1 MIKQRVVWRFFIM
14 YSFIVNPNS
23 RSGEGRNVWNRL
35 RSIMESQG
43 ISYQYFLTEYVG
55 HATVLARR
63 ISAAGTPEDPVTLV
77 TVGGDGTIYEVLTG
91 IIDLSS
97 VVFGFIPVGPAT
109 ISAAVWACPLILL
122 KRFALFLRTD
132 GPFSWMFLFS
142 TLAAIPTVSASVQE

>member
-1 MIKQRVVWRFFIM
+1 M

-97 VVFGFIPVGPAT
+97 VVFGFIPV
-109 ISAAVWACPLILL
+109 PLILL

>member
-1 MIKQRVVWRFFIM
+1 M

-63 ISAAGTPEDPVTLV
+63 ISTAGTPEDPVTLV

-97 VVFGFIPVGPAT
+97 VVSDLSRSGPAT

>member
-1 MIKQRVVWRFFIM
+1 M

-55 HATVLARR
+55 HATVLAQR

-97 VVFGFIPVGPAT
+97 VVLDLFRSGPAT
-109 ISAAVWACPLILL
+109 ISAAVWACPLSLL
-122 KRFALFLRTD
+122 KRFALSLKTD
-132 GPFSWMFLFS
+132 GPFPWMFLYYIS
-142 TLAAIPTVSASVQE
+142 AAIPTVSASVQE

>member
-1 MIKQRVVWRFFIM
+1 M

-63 ISAAGTPEDPVTLV
+63 ISTAGTPEDPVTLV

-91 IIDLSS
+91 IIDRS
-97 VVFGFIPVGPAT
+97 GPAT